1 MRDMIINAIE
11 MVGVLALTIG
21 VCGMDSEQLIY
32 PIIVMV
38 IGGAIV
44 AVIER
49 IKGREMN

>member
-32 PIIVMV
+32 PIIVMA